1 MDSIKIIRRKLSN
14 GTTKGII
21 KFKLILP
28 GHDTISPDIIKSID
42 LKSFNYKDYTI
53 KYNDIYYNNNID
65 IIAYI
70 NDLNDN
76 IKDVT
81 IINNF
86 GGEIKAK
93 LILNIKGSGETREML
108 KNNIEKLF
116 LFPFFKLFEIF
127 YISYDEE
134 DKYKKLKKENFGD
147 NFNSLNV
154 IKPFED
160 QIKTLN
166 ELLFLTRPDLLGKY
180 KNEYFIE
187 FIKKYNEETKDKEDN
202 KENEDMKGNN
212 KKKENKDKEENKEKE
227 NKDKEE
233 REAKE
238 KLIKEQMKRVE
249 NNFKKYYE
257 KAKSLQ
263 TKLNINCIGSEPNS
277 ISKENSFPENMN
289 SDIDNIK
296 KLFMCKCAY
305 KEFYDFTTEKSDNS
319 YIKEFFIEN
328 LINITLK
335 EIEEKILKVIKN
347 SDNYKNYK
355 DYLNNNIG
363 RFYNYFLMPNVYFV
377 LILILASIESGDNI
391 KFNHSF
397 NWYKAGHLRGW
408 MKSWLLYLKNIQGK
422 LEKDFIKILHKNKS
436 E

>member
-1 MDSIKIIRRKLSN
+1 MKNTSNLELSFINEDTFDNFYYSTIFDSSLKQSNLNVYQNLSNFNINFNKEPLEFLKNKNYELDSIKIIRRKLSN
-14 GTTKGII
+14 GTSKGII

-28 GHDTISPDIIKSID
+28 GHDTISTDIIKSID
-42 LKSFNYKDYTI
+42 LKSFNWKDYTI

-76 IKDVT
+76 IKDVK

-93 LILNIKGSGETREML
+93 HILNIKGSGETREMLKKL

-147 NFNSLNV
+147 NFNSLNIV
-154 IKPFED
+154 KPFEG

-202 KENEDMKGNN
+202 KENEEKKENEDMKGNN

-238 KLIKEQMKRVE
+238 KLIKEHARNE
-249 NNFKKYYE
+249 NFHKYNIVYVD
-257 KAKSLQ
+257 SLSFEGDILR
-263 TKLNINCIGSEPNS
+263 TLLRKIPTESNSEFQRGNQV
-277 ISKENSFPENMN
+277 IIIDEVDNMCV
-289 SDIDNIK
+289 DN
-296 KLFMCKCAY
+296 LDSATQLVSQF
-305 KEFYDFTTEKSDNS
+305 
-319 YIKEFFIEN
+319 
-328 LINITLK
+328 
-335 EIEEKILKVIKN
+335 
-347 SDNYKNYK
+347 
-355 DYLNNNIG
+355 G
-363 RFYNYFLMPNVYFV
+363 
-377 LILILASIESGDNI
+377 G
-391 KFNHSF
+391 
-397 NWYKAGHLRGW
+397 
-408 MKSWLLYLKNIQGK
+408 
-422 LEKDFIKILHKNKS
+422 
-436 E
+436 